1 MTDSVPLRGARERM
15 LQTLLFE
22 AGGLLLVTPLVA
34 WVTGAHAGES
44 LALLVALSVAVMAWA
59 AIYNTMFDRLEAR
72 LAGRVASQRPH
83 RLRVLHAV
91 GLEVSSV
98 LATCPIIVWI
108 AGLGWWQAL
117 AADIALGLVYAAYGY
132 LYHWLFDYLR
142 PVRSQGDRHHA
153 PPPPSAPQR
162 PACDARAADVSCSG
176 HSHQP
181 ACSPPPNI
189 AK

>member
-1 MTDSVPLRGARERM
+1 MRDARERM

-34 WVTGAHAGES
+34 WVTGTHAGES

-59 AIYNTMFDRLEAR
+59 AIYNTIFDRLEAR
-72 LAGRVASQRPH
+72 LAGRVASRRPH

-132 LYHWLFDYLR
+132 LYHWLFDHLR
-142 PVRSQGDRHHA
+142 PVRSRADRGHA
-153 PPPPSAPQR
+153 PPTSSEPPR
-162 PACDARAADVSCSG
+162 PARELCAADNSCSAQCRQ
-176 HSHQP
+176 S
-181 ACSPPPNI
+181 ACSPPPTPPSDK
-189 AK
+189 AMR